1 MQSHSHHRDMLKS
14 SGGNIAAMKAS
25 VLLASG
31 LPALAAS
38 KIIEFTPRLISYN
51 IRWAVPVVLPPE
63 PAWSDRLP
71 SLASQLFHETAGRP
85 TSLVCLQE
93 VLATQLADIKAA
105 LGTPTWTSVGVGRDD
120 GAEGG
125 EFSPILFRPDA
136 YELLNSSTRWLSP
149 TPDEPGSKGWD
160 AALPRVVTT
169 ATLRERRSGA
179 PLTYM
184 CTHFDH
190 IGQRARVESAKL
202 LVRFAEEAA
211 AVVVDGAEGEETP
224 VFLGGDLN
232 ITPENP
238 AYLEMVA
245 EGNFNDAKDVV
256 DPIRIHGH
264 LNTYTGFSD
273 NRRGWSRIDHVFVW
287 RPEARDMELLNYGVV
302 ENKFDDDLWISDH
315 RPVIVDVSFAVNKT
329 CVERS

>member
-1 MQSHSHHRDMLKS
+1 MRSHHRDRLKS
-14 SGGNIAAMKAS
+14 SGGNTAVMKAS

-105 LGTPTWTSVGVGRDD
+105 LGTPTWTS
-120 GAEGG
+120 
-125 EFSPILFRPDA
+125 
-136 YELLNSSTRWLSP
+136 
-149 TPDEPGSKGWD
+149 PGSKGWD

-169 ATLRERRSGA
+169 ATLRDRRSGA

-184 CTHFDH
+184 CTDFDH

-202 LVRFAEEAA
+202 LVRFAEGAA

-245 EGNFNDAKDVV
+245 EGNYHDAKDVV
-256 DPIRIHGH
+256 DPRRIHGH

>member
-1 MQSHSHHRDMLKS
+1 
-14 SGGNIAAMKAS
+14 MKAT

-38 KIIEFTPRLISYN
+38 KIIDFTPRLISYN
-51 IRWAVPVVLPPE
+51 IRWAVPIVLPPE

-85 TSLVCLQE
+85 TSLICLQE
-93 VLATQLADIKAA
+93 VLATQLADIKSA
-105 LGTPTWTSVGVGRDD
+105 LGTPTWSSVGVGRDD

-149 TPDEPGSKGWD
+149 TPEEPGSKGWD

-169 ATLRERRSGA
+169 ATLRDRRSGA

-190 IGQRARVESAKL
+190 IGQTARVESAKL

-211 AVVVDGAEGEETP
+211 VVVDGEETP

-245 EGNFNDAKDVV
+245 EGNYHDAKDVV
-256 DPIRIHGH
+256 DPRRIHGH
-264 LNTYTGFSD
+264 LNTFTGFSD
-273 NRRGWSRIDHVFVW
+273 DRSGWSRIDHVFVW
-287 RPEARDMELLNYGVV
+287 RPEVQGMALLNYGVL
-302 ENKFDDDLWISDH
+302 ENKFDDNLWISDH
-315 RPVIVDVSFAVNKT
+315 RPVIVDVNFAINKT